1 MLILLTF
8 LGHPVHG
15 SWVVGVR
22 DEDGKIRAEVVPD
35 RGTVQLTRFIERY
48 VRPGSWLHS
57 DNWRGYANGTSN
69 TQDILGAMGIRG
81 LSVNHEKTFK
91 EWIPEHRKWGCTN
104 SIEGDW
110 NAFIAKT
117 PKRKYGYKNIT
128 PYLRQ
133 VEWDREA
140 NNIWLDWWRA
150 LFSCTKEKATQF
162 CLRLNELHSTDPN
175 TPKPTH
181 PLLRMYP
188 RGFHTLRG
196 NNVGSQSSRSKF
208 HYAYCSTSNPNYY
221 GCLKCD
227 FHWGQF
233 CVGSVNLI
241 KEARQAAYLDEKDKA
256 KKKKNKN
263 KNYSGSVCEED
274 SNKETSTSSSSSNAF
289 TSNDKKVNISLSLT
303 FHSFQPSYFAQS
315 FSCYCHES

>member
-69 TQDILGAMGIRG
+69 TQDILGAMGVRG

-150 LFSCTKEKATQF
+150 LFCCTKEKATQF

-208 HYAYCSTSNPNYY
+208 HYAYTSHKKIGAPTYPQSLRPRGLTHIRATIVGGRRPYQVARNHPWLRAAKIGCRRPLAVAHSTT
-221 GCLKCD
+221 
-227 FHWGQF
+227 
-233 CVGSVNLI
+233 
-241 KEARQAAYLDEKDKA
+241 
-256 KKKKNKN
+256 
-263 KNYSGSVCEED
+263 
-274 SNKETSTSSSSSNAF
+274 ET
-289 TSNDKKVNISLSLT
+289 
-303 FHSFQPSYFAQS
+303 
-315 FSCYCHES
+315 